1 MALNLPS
8 VLWGDVRLGN
18 VLFALTI
25 IGWVGYARLV
35 RAQVLAVKE
44 KEFVEAARALGA
56 TLRRV
61 HEEFEEFRTA
71 AGLPRKRM
79 IVSYMDR
86 DLDPESAPE
95 SDAGPN
101 RLFRGHASFHAG
113 EPHEVLSLEEAGEL
127 LQVGN
132 EDIEALAEAGELPGR
147 KIGSSW
153 RFSRTA
159 LLAWLRNDAA

>member
-1 MALNLPS
+1 
-8 VLWGDVRLGN
+8 
-18 VLFALTI
+18 
-25 IGWVGYARLV
+25 
-35 RAQVLAVKE
+35 
-44 KEFVEAARALGA
+44 
-56 TLRRV
+56 
-61 HEEFEEFRTA
+61 
-71 AGLPRKRM
+71 M
-79 IVSYMDR
+79 IVSYLDR

-95 SDAGPN
+95 PDAGPN
-101 RLFRGHASFHAG
+101 RLFRRHASFHAR

-127 LQVGN
+127 LQVGT

>member
-1 MALNLPS
+1 MEEPETPLF
-8 VLWGDVRLGN
+8 VRLPPHI
-18 VLFALTI
+18 A
-25 IGWVGYARLV
+25 ARLD
-35 RAQVLAVKE
+35 RASFELRLSKKDLVT
-44 KEFVEAARALGA
+44 ALLSRHMDFETPGGMNA
-56 TLRRV
+56 LRRV

-95 SDAGPN
+95 PDAGPN
-101 RLFRGHASFHAG
+101 RLFRGHASFHAH

-127 LQVGN
+127 LQVGT

-153 RFSRTA
+153 RFSRAA